1 MRTKPLVHALSI
13 GLALCLWEWLV
24 RRGLLNIFFTGSP
37 TGILSSLW
45 GLLKGGALPGH
56 ALKSLTNLLIGYSLA
71 VLAAISLGI
80 PVGFCGRVYDNLKG
94 YAQWLY
100 AVPMVVLIP
109 LFILWFGIGDATK
122 IAIVFVMA
130 FFTVFIAAMEAAKGV
145 DRQLADVCRVYRAGR
160 LFTLL
165 YLVLPASAG
174 PIFAGAKL
182 AAGRAVTGMIL
193 GETFGRA
200 EGLGYLL
207 FHFGAL
213 YSVNDMMASLLLILA
228 LSQALFWGIT
238 ALEKKI
244 VVWDR

>member
-13 GLALCLWEWLV
+13 GLALCLWEWLA
-24 RRGLLNIFFTGSP
+24 RKGLLNVFFTGSP
-37 TGILSSLW
+37 SGILASLR
-45 GLLKGGALPGH
+45 GLLAGGALPGH
-56 ALKSLTNLLIGYSLA
+56 ALKSLQNLLAGYSLA
-71 VLAAISLGI
+71 VIAAVSLGI
-80 PVGFCGRVYDNLKG
+80 PAGFSARVYENIKG

-100 AVPMVVLIP
+100 AIPMLVLIP
-109 LFILWFGIGDATK
+109 LFILWFGVGDAAK

-130 FFTVFIAAMEAAKGV
+130 FFTVFIAAMEAAKGA

-165 YLVLPASAG
+165 YLALPASAE

-213 YSVNDMMASLLLILA
+213 YSVNDMMASLVLILA

-238 ALEKKI
+238 ALERKLI
-244 VVWDR
+244 VWKR